1 MYARN
6 RKKLDWFVCLRQQDS
21 SEITQLW
28 TYFLQNNTMQLPKT
42 QVLGTITHS
51 SILMNIV
58 ELWKIVYNGSTMC
71 YMYEV
76 LHTYTLTMFNFFT

>member
-1 MYARN
+1 MPEIE
-6 RKKLDWFVCLRQQDS
+6 KKLDWFVCLRQQDS

-42 QVLGTITHS
+42 RVLGI

-58 ELWKIVYNGSTMC
+58 ELWKTVYNGTWQHYMLHVRSTTN
-71 YMYEV
+71 
-76 LHTYTLTMFNFFT
+76 LHFNNVQFFT